1 MPVHKGSGDMKRYIR
16 TAAAALLTI
25 VLAAAAVIFSVV
37 QWSGPN
43 GGTVAEQSSIAD
55 METSGAA
62 EQDRDGG
69 SEAEAAPGDADA
81 AEAEDEAGA
90 SGAEQGT
97 NGGQMI
103 YATVLGDSIAKG
115 YSGEGEADLVPYG
128 SLAMD
133 EIAGR
138 EACEYEI
145 ENFAKNGL
153 DSAGMNEK
161 ILTREEVR
169 DSLGKS
175 DVIFITVGSNDLLN
189 ECKRVV
195 QEILNTDTKFKS
207 ANEALQVLEDSV
219 KDNPFLVL
227 KIIGALGNWDYHSFE
242 ANWIE
247 MMDTVKELKQE
258 ETRIIVT
265 NIYNPV
271 ANLKLPSTM
280 NQVVEDIIGNMNR
293 IIDDHAGEYGYGV
306 ADAFHSNVSA
316 YVQSDGLHPNQDG
329 QQIIAE
335 LVFEEYESAE
345 EEE

>member
-1 MPVHKGSGDMKRYIR
+1 MKRYIR

-25 VLAAAAVIFSVV
+25 VLAAAAVTFSVT
-37 QWSGPN
+37 QWSGSA
-43 GGTVAEQSSIAD
+43 GGTAEEYSETEGL
-55 METSGAA
+55 ETSGAA

-81 AEAEDEAGA
+81 SGAEDEAGA

-138 EACEYEI
+138 EACEYGI

-227 KIIGALGNWDYHSFE
+227 KIIGALGNWDYQSFE

-258 ETRIIVT
+258 GTRIIVT